1 MKLESG
7 EGEIKILLKDR
18 EVLRDSLEKQKLS
31 LKEKA
36 KSKPITRQ
44 MSTKNSDIMIAS
56 EYIDPISQK
65 FVMNRSNNTSS
76 S

>member
-18 EVLRDSLEKQKLS
+18 DVLRDSLEKQKLS

-36 KSKPITRQ
+36 KSKPVTRQ
-44 MSTKNSDIMIAS
+44 ISTKNSDIMIAA
-56 EYIDPISQK
+56 EYIDPITQK
-65 FVMNRSNNTSS
+65 FGLNRGNN
-76 S
+76 

>member
-56 EYIDPISQK
+56 EYIDPIS
-65 FVMNRSNNTSS
+65 
-76 S
+76 